1 MPIGRWQLFVLF
13 SKKYLAQRISTTKYT
28 YNMPEVIVTQS
39 AWGQYE
45 EDYECEL
52 RIVAAEP

>member
-1 MPIGRWQLFVLF
+1 MLF